1 MTGRAVGG
9 SRGADRLDW
18 LRGAVDDGQVEDVVV
33 AVPDL
38 RGRLLG
44 QRVDARHFLSRV
56 ASEGLGACVYLLAVD
71 AEMETAPGYAIDAT
85 ALGYGDL
92 VLRPDLATLRPAP
105 WDAGAAL
112 VLADAVTRDGADVP
126 VAPRTVLAGQLQR
139 LARLELTALAGVE
152 LEFLLFGASFAEAHA
167 RGYRDLAPASRW
179 NADYAVTG
187 LEGYEPVVRRIRR
200 DMRAAGLRLE
210 SSRGEVH
217 PGQYEIVFRYADALT
232 ACDQAVF
239 YRTGARAIAA
249 AEGAALTF
257 LAKYDGGEGSSGHV
271 HLSLRGADGAVAF
284 AGDGAH
290 GMSPLMEHFVA
301 GQLACLR
308 ELTLLFAPN
317 VNSYKRLAPGAFA
330 PVRVA
335 WGPDNR
341 LCPVRVVGRGESLR
355 IEHRVPGADVNPYL
369 AVAAIVAAGL
379 YGIERRLPLEAAT
392 FGAPGE
398 HLPRLPESLRDAV
411 EAWEASEVA
420 AEAFGKD
427 VVAHYATAGRQEWE
441 RFSRAVTD
449 WELARGFER

>member
-1 MTGRAVGG
+1 VSGAPAPK
-9 SRGADRLDW
+9 RGADRLEW
-18 LRGAVDDGQVEDVVV
+18 LRGAVDDGRVEDVVV
-33 AVPDL
+33 ALPDL

-44 QRVDARHFLSRV
+44 QRLDARYFLSRV
-56 ASEGLGACVYLLAVD
+56 ASDGLGACVYLLAVD
-71 AEMETAPGYAIDAT
+71 AGMETAPGYAIDAT

-92 VLRPDLATLRPAP
+92 VLRPDLASLRPTP

-112 VLADAVTRDGADVP
+112 VLADAVTTDGEDLE
-126 VAPRTVLAGQLQR
+126 VAPRTLLARQLQR
-139 LARLELTALAGVE
+139 LTRWELTALAGVE
-152 LEFLLFGASFAEAHA
+152 LEFLLFGGSYAEAHA
-167 RGYRDLAPASRW
+167 RGYRGLTPASRW
-179 NADYAVTG
+179 NTDYALTG
-187 LEGYEPVVRRIRR
+187 LEGYEPVVRRIRS

-217 PGQYEIVFRYADALT
+217 AGQYEIVFRYADALT

-257 LAKYDGGEGSSGHV
+257 LAKYDDGEGSSGHV
-271 HLSLRGADGAVAF
+271 HLSLRGADGAPVF
-284 AGDGAH
+284 AGDGPH

-317 VNSYKRLAPGAFA
+317 VNSYKRLAPGSFA
-330 PVRVA
+330 PIRAA

-341 LCPVRVVGRGESLR
+341 LCPIRVVGRGEGLR

-379 YGIERRLPLEAAT
+379 HGIDKRLPLEPAT
-392 FGAPGE
+392 LGAPGE
-398 HLPRLPESLRDAV
+398 DRPRLPVSLRDAV
-411 EAWEASEVA
+411 EAWEGSEVA
-420 AEAFGKD
+420 AAAFGPE
-427 VVAHYATAGRQEWE
+427 VVAHYATAGRLEWE
-441 RFSRAVTD
+441 RFSLAVTD